1 MNSDGE
7 SAASATGRRRWGD
20 CGAVT
25 FGSPQ
30 AAPENH
36 VMFVADPSGWN
47 ERAKTQPSK
56 KAIATSSTSAKK
68 MKPMGTS
75 MSDWQGYA
83 GT

>member
-1 MNSDGE
+1 MLVPVP
-7 SAASATGRRRWGD
+7 TG
-20 CGAVT
+20 C
-25 FGSPQ
+25 
-30 AAPENH
+30 
-36 VMFVADPSGWN
+36 N